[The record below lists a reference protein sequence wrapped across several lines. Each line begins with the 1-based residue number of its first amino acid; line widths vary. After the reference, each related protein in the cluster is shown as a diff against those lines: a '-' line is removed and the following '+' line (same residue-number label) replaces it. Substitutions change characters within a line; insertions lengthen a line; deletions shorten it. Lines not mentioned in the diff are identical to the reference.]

1 MAAFVSFIPMVVLG
15 FFTGVLADRF
25 SRRII
30 IALADLAQALTTVM
44 LIVLFSLG
52 WPSIYVVPGILALR
66 GVCQAFARARN
77 IQTKAM
83 GD

>member
-1 MAAFVSFIPMVVLG
+1 MAAFVGFIPMVVLG

-25 SRRII
+25 NRRII
-30 IALADLAQALTTVM
+30 IALADLVQALTTVM

-52 WPSIYVVPGILALR
+52 WPSIYVVLGILALR

-77 IQTKAM
+77 VQTKAM

>member
-1 MAAFVSFIPMVVLG
+1 MVVLG

-25 SRRII
+25 NRRII

-52 WPSIYVVPGILALR
+52 WSSIYVVLGILSLR
-66 GVCQAFARARN
+66 GVCQAFARAN
-77 IQTKAM
+77 VQTKAM
-83 GD
+83 GDQRMKFYS